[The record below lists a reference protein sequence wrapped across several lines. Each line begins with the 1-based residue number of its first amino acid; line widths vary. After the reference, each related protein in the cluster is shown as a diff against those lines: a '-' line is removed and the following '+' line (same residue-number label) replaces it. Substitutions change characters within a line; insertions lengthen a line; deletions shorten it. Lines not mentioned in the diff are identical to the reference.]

1 MYHELN
7 NIMHYIFKRRR
18 WSFPRMKLLNAS
30 KTYKLGFQSHNS
42 GIQEVFLI
50 QRMLNI
56 IKENQRFNLAVY
68 NITINHIFDM
78 IGFYLIF

>member
-68 NITINHIFDM
+68 NRNYDKSHF
-78 IGFYLIF
+78 